1 MPSLKAEADWVYQV
15 SCRIGL
21 RVMAEVESIGDLL
34 KAARL
39 EQGFSID
46 QVVEQTMINRR
57 YIVALESDDHAAIP
71 ADFYAIS
78 FLRQYSKAL
87 GLPSDDLVD
96 ALRRK
101 LADVAEIPAEPFSI
115 QLRPPSRALR
125 AAAFEKIRRWT
136 GEFIVNRANAVV
148 AGILMLAGGL
158 GWWYVGHSET
168 AVIATPTQGV
178 GVESPGTAEVDSEV
192 AAAPGT
198 AVAESA
204 APTTKSAARASEPAL
219 PGPAATLAIQLR
231 ATGEVWVR
239 AIVDG
244 GRPQEAILQ
253 AGNLRTFRAQERLQF
268 TAGNAGA
275 ITLVVNGQVQDSIG
289 ERGQVRHIQIDRA
302 GWKAL
307 PPGSF

>member
-1 MPSLKAEADWVYQV
+1 MSGLEAKADWVSQM

-96 ALRRK
+96 VLRRK
-101 LADVAEIPAEPFSI
+101 LADVAEVPAEPFSI
-115 QLRPPSRALR
+115 QLRPPSHALR
-125 AAAFEKIRRWT
+125 SAAFEKLRRWT

-168 AVIATPTQGV
+168 VVTATPPEAV
-178 GVESPGTAEVDSEV
+178 GAESPRATEADAEV

-198 AVAESA
+198 VVAQRATPGSA
-204 APTTKSAARASEPAL
+204 SVGRTSERVPLGASE
-219 PGPAATLAIQLR
+219 TLAIQLR
-231 ATGEVWVR
+231 ASGEVWVR
-239 AIVDG
+239 GIVDG

-253 AGNLRTFRAQERLQF
+253 AGNVRTFRAQERLQF

-289 ERGQVRHIQIDRA
+289 ERGQVRHIQVDRE

>member
-1 MPSLKAEADWVYQV
+1 MPSPEAKAVWVSQM

-46 QVVEQTMINRR
+46 QVVEQTLINRR

-78 FLRQYSKAL
+78 FLRQYSRAL
-87 GLPSDDLVD
+87 GLQSDDLVD
-96 ALRRK
+96 ALRRQ
-101 LADVAEIPAEPFSI
+101 LADVDEIPAEPFSI
-115 QLRPPSRALR
+115 QLRPPSQALR

-136 GEFIVNRANAVV
+136 GEFIVNRSNAVV
-148 AGILMLAGGL
+148 AGVLMLVGGL
-158 GWWYVGHSET
+158 GWWYVGYSET
-168 AVIATPTQGV
+168 AVIASPTQGV
-178 GVESPGTAEVDSEV
+178 GTESPRTAEVDSGV
-192 AAAPGT
+192 AAAPGAT
-198 AVAESA
+198 VAESA
-204 APTTKSAARASEPAL
+204 APATKSTVRTSEPAL
-219 PGPAATLAIQLR
+219 PGPAATLTIQLR
-231 ATGEVWVR
+231 ASGEVWVR
-239 AIVDG
+239 GIVDG

-253 AGNLRTFRAQERLQF
+253 SGNVRTFRAQERLQF

-289 ERGQVRHIQIDRA
+289 ERGQVRHIQVDRD

>member
-1 MPSLKAEADWVYQV
+1 MPSPEAKAVWVYQM
-15 SCRIGL
+15 SCKIGL

-46 QVVEQTMINRR
+46 QVVERTLINQR
-57 YIVALESDDHAAIP
+57 YILALESDDHTAIP

-78 FLRQYSKAL
+78 FLRQYSEAL

-101 LADVAEIPAEPFSI
+101 LADVDDSPAESFSI
-115 QLRPPSRALR
+115 HVRPPSRALL

-136 GEFIVNRANAVV
+136 GEFIVNRSNAVV
-148 AGILMLAGGL
+148 AGVLMLVGGL
-158 GWWYVGHSET
+158 GWWYVGYSDT
-168 AVIATPTQGV
+168 VVIATPAEGG
-178 GVESPGTAEVDSEV
+178 GVESPRTAEVGAEV

-198 AVAESA
+198 TVAESTT
-204 APTTKSAARASEPAL
+204 PTTKSAARTPEPASS
-219 PGPAATLAIQLR
+219 GRAGTLAIQLR
-231 ATGEVWVR
+231 ASGEVWVR

-244 GRPQEAILQ
+244 GRPREAILQ
-253 AGNLRTFRAQERLQF
+253 AGNLRTFQAQERMQF

-289 ERGQVRHIQIDRA
+289 ERGQVRHIQIDRD
-302 GWKAL
+302 GWKAVS
-307 PPGSF
+307 PGSF